1 MKGVVTDRGHVER
14 IVIKNCAL
22 LKVKGNKPLAMF
34 LKKWH
39 PMDLC
44 DCYSL

>member
-1 MKGVVTDRGHVER
+1 VKGVVTDRGHAER
-14 IVIKNCAL
+14 IVTKNGAL
-22 LKVKGNKPLAMF
+22 LRVKGNNPLAML

-44 DCYSL
+44 DGYSL

>member
-1 MKGVVTDRGHVER
+1 LR
-14 IVIKNCAL
+14 
-22 LKVKGNKPLAMF
+22 VKGNNPLATL

-44 DCYSL
+44 DCYSLWHIS